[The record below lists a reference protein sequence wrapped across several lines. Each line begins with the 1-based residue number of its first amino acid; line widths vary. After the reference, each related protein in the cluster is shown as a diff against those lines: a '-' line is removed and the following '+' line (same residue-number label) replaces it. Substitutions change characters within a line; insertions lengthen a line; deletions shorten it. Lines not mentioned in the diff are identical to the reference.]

1 MLNSSGVNVRFVN
14 NGMTY
19 FMSNLMQLMVSGGAS
34 ELHLRVGMSHLEEM
48 MRSDRNL
55 LVEAKCVLP
64 RGLRRTLFPGQKTKW
79 ISQSPRIGGVE
90 KMKNRPSL
98 FPMVLAAIMAA
109 AVCLGVPWS
118 AASAQNSS
126 TASYSTTPP
135 PAASAIQVPALP
147 YGAGEVMKMYQAGIS
162 KDVIIGYIN
171 NSLLPFHLSADAIV
185 YLQTLGVPPEI
196 TKAMIQ
202 RDGQMQQQ
210 QAMQQQYPQQQMA
223 AAVAAPNG
231 AMAAQPS
238 AQIVM
243 PTTPAPAVTV
253 IGGSDYPYYDYGYPD
268 DYGYGGA
275 YYGWP
280 LVIGG
285 GWVGGYGGYGG
296 YRGGNG
302 GFHGGEGGGGFHGGG
317 GVGGFH
323 GGGGVGGFHGGG
335 GVGGSLGGGGT
346 GGSHGGG
353 SGGGFGGGHGGGGGG
368 GHR

>member
-1 MLNSSGVNVRFVN
+1 MLNSSGVHVRFVN

-19 FMSNLMQLMVSGGAS
+19 FMSNLMQWMVSGGAS
-34 ELHLRVGMSHLEEM
+34 ELHPRVGMSHLEEM
-48 MRSDRNL
+48 MRVDRHL
-55 LVEAKCVLP
+55 LIEAKCLLP
-64 RGLRRTLFPGQKTKW
+64 KGLRRTLFPGQKTKW
-79 ISQSPRIGGVE
+79 INHSPRIGGLE
-90 KMKNRPSL
+90 KMKNRLSVI
-98 FPMVLAAIMAA
+98 PMAFAAITTV
-109 AVCLGVPWS
+109 AVCLGVPWC

-135 PAASAIQVPALP
+135 PAVGASKVPALP
-147 YGAGEVMKMYQAGIS
+147 YGASEVMKMYQAGIS

-171 NSLLPFHLSADAIV
+171 NSSLPFHLSADAIV
-185 YLQTLGVPPEI
+185 SLQTLGVPQEVV
-196 TKAMIQ
+196 KAMIQ

-210 QAMQQQYPQQQMA
+210 QAMQQQYQQQQLA

-231 AMAAQPS
+231 AVVAQSP
-238 AQIVM
+238 AQVVM

-268 DYGYGGA
+268 YYGYGYGGA

-285 GWVGGYGGYGG
+285 GWVGGYGGH
-296 YRGGNG
+296 RGGIG
-302 GFHGGEGGGGFHGGG
+302 GFHGGE
-317 GVGGFH
+317 
-323 GGGGVGGFHGGG
+323 GVGGFHGGG
-335 GVGGSLGGGGT
+335 GVGGSHGGGSV

-353 SGGGFGGGHGGGGGG
+353 SVGGFGGGHGGGGGG